1 MSHDNGNTNND
12 RAMLA
17 ALQAKIAELQA
28 ENKALASRPTGSREL
43 TFKVSPKGAVQMN
56 GFGRFPVTLYVEQC
70 ERLIK
75 AIPQLT
81 EFIEANRAN
90 LATKDRKVTA
100 APALT
105 AVAA

>member
-17 ALQAKIAELQA
+17 ALQAKIAELEA
-28 ENKALASRPTGSREL
+28 ANKELASRPTGSREL

-90 LATKDRKVTA
+90 LTTKAGKVTPIA
-100 APALT
+100 AVP